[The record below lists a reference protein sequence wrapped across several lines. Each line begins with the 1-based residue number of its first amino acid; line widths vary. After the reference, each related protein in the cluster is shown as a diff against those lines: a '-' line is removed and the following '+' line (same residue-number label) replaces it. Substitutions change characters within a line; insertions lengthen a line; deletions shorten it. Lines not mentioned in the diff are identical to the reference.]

1 MFSSLLLKE
10 EKVKSWM
17 KVGLV
22 LAVVLALPLVA
33 MSGGDAEKG
42 KALFGTKCATC
53 HAADGEGKPAIA
65 KMMKVEMKPL
75 GSKEVQTKKD
85 AELKKDFTEGNG
97 KMKPV
102 KLTDEEAANVI
113 AFLRTLKK

>member
-1 MFSSLLLKE
+1 M
-10 EKVKSWM
+10 KSWI

-33 MSGGDAEKG
+33 ISGGDAEKG

-53 HAADGEGKPAIA
+53 HAAGGEGKPAIA
-65 KMMKVEMKPL
+65 KMMKVEMKAL
-75 GSKEVQTKKD
+75 GSKEVQAKKD
-85 AELKKDFTEGNG
+85 AELKKDITEGNG
-97 KMKPV
+97 KMKAV